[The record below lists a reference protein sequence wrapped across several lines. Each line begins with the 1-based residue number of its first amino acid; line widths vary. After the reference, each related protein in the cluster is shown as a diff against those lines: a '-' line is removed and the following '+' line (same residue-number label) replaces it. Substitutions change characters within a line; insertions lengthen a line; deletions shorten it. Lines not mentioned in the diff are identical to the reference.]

1 MSKINDSFPILDVS
15 IVLNGEISQTSTD
28 ELLRGKNI
36 VLVGVPGAF
45 TPTCHV
51 QHLPGYIENID
62 LINKKGYQVIFMSV
76 NDPFVMKAW
85 EESSNS
91 KNITMIAD
99 GNGSLTDSLDLAM
112 DGSAF
117 ALGKR
122 CQRFAMII
130 QNGIIKVINTE
141 DGPGLNQSSAESTI
155 KLI

>member
-15 IVLNGEISQTSTD
+15 IVLNGEISQTSTE
-28 ELLRGKNI
+28 ELVKDKNV

-62 LINKKGYQVIFMSV
+62 LFNKKGYKIIFMSV

-85 EESSNS
+85 EENSNS
-91 KNITMIAD
+91 NNITMIAD
-99 GNGSLTDSLDLAM
+99 GNGILTDSLDLVM

-117 ALGKR
+117 SLGKR
-122 CQRFAMII
+122 CQRFAMTI
-130 QNGIIKVINTE
+130 QDGIIKEINTE
-141 DGPGLNQSSAESTI
+141 DGPSLDKTSAESI
-155 KLI
+155 LK

>member
-1 MSKINDSFPILDVS
+1 MSKINDAFPILDVS
-15 IVLNGEISQTSTD
+15 IVLNGEMSQISTE
-28 ELLRGKNI
+28 ELVKGKNL

-62 LINKKGYQVIFMSV
+62 LFNKKGYSIIFMSV

-85 EESSNS
+85 EENSNS

-99 GNGSLTDSLDLAM
+99 GNGNLTDSLDLAM
-112 DGSAF
+112 DGSVF
-117 ALGKR
+117 SLGKR

-130 QNGIIKVINTE
+130 QDGIIKEINTE
-141 DGPGLNQSSAESTI
+141 NGPGLDRSSAESTLKSI
-155 KLI
+155 

>member
-1 MSKINDSFPILDVS
+1 MSKINDTFPVLDVS
-15 IVLNGEISQTSTD
+15 IVLNGEMSQTSTE
-28 ELLRGKNI
+28 ELVKGKNL

-51 QHLPGYIENID
+51 QHLPSYIENID
-62 LINKKGYQVIFMSV
+62 LFNKKDYSIIFMSV

-85 EESSNS
+85 EENSNS

-99 GNGSLTDSLDLAM
+99 GNGNLTDSLDLAM

-117 ALGKR
+117 SLGKR

-130 QNGIIKVINTE
+130 QDGIIKEINTE
-141 DGPGLNQSSAESTI
+141 NGPGLDRSSAESTLKSI
-155 KLI
+155 